1 MSLTLDDVTETR
13 LAVTRR
19 GIENEFDHLPREA
32 VGAQFDAIVAE
43 LLEDASFGDFVPV
56 LAWRYSRE
64 ELLSVEGVP
73 GDFRD

>member
-1 MSLTLDDVTETR
+1 MSLTLDDTTATR

-19 GIENEFDHLPREA
+19 GIENELDHLPREQVDA
-32 VGAQFDAIVAE
+32 RFDEIVAE
-43 LLEDASFGDFVPV
+43 LLEDATLGDFVPV

-73 GDFRD
+73 GDFRA